1 MVVPETTASQT
12 RRWPFRE
19 KGQVLDVL
27 CVVLIVAVWAF
38 AWFPVIAQDRSLSTG
53 VSRAIGVSAVD
64 LGVLPPGFSEVPPL
78 DTFRYDAGASAWQ
91 LEPWFSTAITMYR
104 DGEIP
109 LWNPYQGFG
118 APLAANFQSAVFD
131 PLLMVPIALFGVSSG
146 QDISVLGL
154 LLAGM
159 IAAFAFAR
167 AIGLRRPA
175 GIVMAVGFGLNGFFL
190 IGSNNEFCR
199 AYAYIPI
206 ILLLLELA
214 VRRGRAVWFPLL
226 SIAIAL
232 LFYAGMP
239 EITFLVLL
247 TVMAYAAWRVVVGQ
261 RAWTR
266 ARTAICLGLAVVAGV
281 LLAAPLLVPA
291 AEYVSLSF
299 NTHQG
304 GGAASLTLP
313 KWAILYFAE
322 PFWAGTPLM
331 SPEGVKGWV
340 GVVICVLAVIGCFA
354 PTRARRLVG
363 VPFIAVFALVAGRA
377 YGLLPLQW
385 ISSLP
390 VVNAIIFDR
399 WGQATIAF
407 CLVVMASIGVDAVAR
422 GALSRRRLKVAFGAI
437 GILGVCAAWVITTIA
452 QRSGA
457 EWSGWQGANP
467 LPFITAAAGDTSRYR
482 LELALVSVALV
493 GVLLVVAVWGDAI
506 RWRRYSVRLGAIIA
520 MLLVMLELGAYAH
533 SAWPIYSQRG
543 DALAAPGWVDATRRI
558 ASDDSQQRIL
568 GIEGKLAPDTPGA
581 FGLSSIGAVDALYPQ
596 RYFQYVQTFLD
607 PTVVDRFT
615 GYSNFLDSGALGNPM
630 FLLTGTKWFI
640 QQGFAAD
647 VPEKNIVV
655 NKGTIAP
662 IVWRDT
668 TATIREIVPALPRA
682 FLVDS
687 TVVVPSSEAAA
698 NEITRALSQNAD
710 DRNGFNPRTG
720 AVLEGSSAEARGVCA
735 NAGTARIT
743 SYTPRNVV
751 VATEA
756 RCPTYLVLTD
766 LFYPGWQASV
776 NGVPVETLA
785 ADVAFRAVPV
795 PGGASVVTFEYSP
808 RSFMVGV
815 WLAVSGCVLLA
826 GLSVAIWRRRT
837 AS

>member
-1 MVVPETTASQT
+1 MLDLLCIVV
-12 RRWPFRE
+12 
-19 KGQVLDVL
+19 
-27 CVVLIVAVWAF
+27 IVAVWAF
-38 AWFPVIAQDRSLSTG
+38 AWFPVIAQHRSLSTG

-64 LGVLPPGFSEVPPL
+64 LGTLPPGFSEVPPL
-78 DTFRYDAGASAWQ
+78 DAFRYDAGASAWA

-104 DGEIP
+104 NGEIP

-131 PLLMVPIALFGVSSG
+131 PLLMVPIALFGVSAG
-146 QDISVLGL
+146 QDISVLGM

-167 AIGLRRPA
+167 AICLRRPA
-175 GIVMAVGFGLNGFFL
+175 AIVMAVGFGLNGFFL

-214 VRRGRAVWFPLL
+214 VRRGRAVWFAGL

-232 LFYAGMP
+232 SFYAGMP
-239 EITFLVLL
+239 EITFLVLI

-261 RAWTR
+261 RVWTR
-266 ARTAICLGLAVVAGV
+266 FRTAICLGLAVVAGG

-291 AEYVSLSF
+291 AEYLSLSF

-322 PFWAGTPLM
+322 PFWAGTPLL

-354 PTRARRLVG
+354 PTRARRLVS

-377 YGLLPLQW
+377 YGLLPLHW

-390 VVNAIIFDR
+390 VVNGIIFDR
-399 WGQATIAF
+399 WGQVIIAF
-407 CLVVMASIGVDAVAR
+407 CLVVMASVGVDAIAR
-422 GALSRRRLKVAFGAI
+422 GVFSRRRLITAFGVI
-437 GILGVCAAWVITTIA
+437 GILGASAAWVIATIA
-452 QRSGA
+452 HRSGSQ
-457 EWSGWQGANP
+457 WSGWQGANP
-467 LPFITAAAGDTSRYR
+467 LPLISATAGDTHLYR
-482 LELALVSVALV
+482 LEIAIVTVGLV
-493 GVLLVVAVWGDAI
+493 GVLLAVTFWGDAL
-506 RWRRYSVRLGAIIA
+506 RWRGFSVRLGAVVA
-520 MLLVMLELGAYAH
+520 VLLVVLELGAYAH

-543 DALAAPGWVDATRRI
+543 DALAAPGWVDAARRI
-558 ASDDSQQRIL
+558 ANNNAQQRVL
-568 GIEGKLAPDTPGA
+568 GIEGKLTPNTPGS
-581 FGLSSIGAVDALYPQ
+581 FGLSSIGVVDALYPQ
-596 RYFQYVQTFLD
+596 RYFEYVKTFLD

-615 GYSNFLDSGALGNPM
+615 GYNNFLDSGAIANPM

-647 VPEKNIVV
+647 VPDKNIVL
-655 NKGTIAP
+655 NNGAITP
-662 IVWRDT
+662 IVWRDR

-687 TVVVPSSEAAA
+687 SVVVPNRQAATDV
-698 NEITRALSQNAD
+698 ITQGIMLRQD
-710 DRNGFNPRTG
+710 DKNGFNPRNE
-720 AVLEGSSAEARGVCA
+720 AVLEGPSTAAHDVCV
-735 NAGTARIT
+735 NAGTATIT
-743 SYTPRNVV
+743 RYTPRNVV

-776 NGVPVETLA
+776 NGVAVETLA
-785 ADVAFRAVPV
+785 ADTAFRGVPV
-795 PGGASVVTFEYSP
+795 PAGASVVTFEYSP
-808 RSFMVGV
+808 RSFKIGV
-815 WLAVSGCVLLA
+815 WLAVSGFVLLL
-826 GLSVAIWRRRT
+826 GLCFAVWRRGT
-837 AS
+837 TV

>member
-1 MVVPETTASQT
+1 
-12 RRWPFRE
+12 
-19 KGQVLDVL
+19 VLDLL
-27 CVVLIVAVWAF
+27 CIVVIVAVWAF
-38 AWFPVIAQDRSLSTG
+38 AWFPVIAQHRSLSTG

-64 LGVLPPGFSEVPPL
+64 LGTLPPGFSEVPPL
-78 DTFRYDAGASAWQ
+78 DAFRYDAGASAWA

-104 DGEIP
+104 NGEIP

-131 PLLMVPIALFGVSSG
+131 PLLMVPIALFGVSTG
-146 QDISVLGL
+146 QDISVLGM

-159 IAAFAFAR
+159 VAAFAFAR
-167 AIGLRRPA
+167 ALCLRRPA
-175 GIVMAVGFGLNGFFL
+175 AIVMAVGFGLNGFFL

-214 VRRGRAVWFPLL
+214 VRRGRAVWFAGL

-232 LFYAGMP
+232 SFYAGMP
-239 EITFLVLL
+239 EITFLVLI

-261 RAWTR
+261 RVWTR
-266 ARTAICLGLAVVAGV
+266 FRTAICLGLAVVAGG

-291 AEYVSLSF
+291 AEYLSLSF

-354 PTRARRLVG
+354 PTRARRLVS

-377 YGLLPLQW
+377 YGLLPLHW

-390 VVNAIIFDR
+390 VVNGIIFDR
-399 WGQATIAF
+399 WGQVIIAF
-407 CLVVMASIGVDAVAR
+407 CLVVMASVGVDAIAR
-422 GALSRRRLKVAFGAI
+422 GVFSRRRLITAFGVI
-437 GILGVCAAWVITTIA
+437 GILGVVTAWVIATIA
-452 QRSGA
+452 HRSGSQ
-457 EWSGWQGANP
+457 WSGWQGANP
-467 LPFITAAAGDTSRYR
+467 LPLISAAAGDTHLYR
-482 LELALVSVALV
+482 LEIAIVTAGLV
-493 GVLLVVAVWGDAI
+493 GVLLAVTFWGDAL
-506 RWRRYSVRLGAIIA
+506 RWRGYSVRLGAIVA
-520 MLLVMLELGAYAH
+520 VLLVVLELGAYAH

-543 DALAAPGWVDATRRI
+543 DALAAPGWVDATRKI
-558 ASDDSQQRIL
+558 AGDNSQQRVL
-568 GIEGKLAPDTPGA
+568 GIDGKLTPGTPSA
-581 FGLSSIGAVDALYPQ
+581 FGLSSIGAIDALYPE
-596 RYFQYVQTFLD
+596 RYIRYLKTFLD

-615 GYSNFLDSGALGNPM
+615 GYSNFWDSGAITNPM
-630 FLLTGTKWFI
+630 FQLTGTKWVV

-647 VPEKNIVV
+647 VPEKSIVL
-655 NKGTIAP
+655 NKGAIAP
-662 IVWRDT
+662 VVWRDP

-687 TVVVPSSEAAA
+687 TLVVSSQQEAADA
-698 NEITRALSQNAD
+698 ITGGVQVGPD
-710 DRNGFNPRTG
+710 DKSGFNPRTE
-720 AVLEGSSAEARGVCA
+720 AVLEGQSATTRSTCK

-743 SYTPRNVV
+743 DYAPRTVV

-766 LFYPGWQASV
+766 LFYPGWQVSV

-785 ADVAFRAVPV
+785 ADTAFRGVPV
-795 PGGASVVTFEYSP
+795 PAGASVVTFEYSP
-808 RSFMVGV
+808 TSFKVGV
-815 WLAVSGCVLLA
+815 WLAVSGLVLLL
-826 GLSVAIWRRRT
+826 GLCFAVRHRGT
-837 AS
+837 FGH